1 MDIII
6 LTTIVLAGIVIE
18 SYLSERARRRPK
30 SDDGVVDRLGRGRDP
45 EEK

>member
-30 SDDGVVDRLGRGRDP
+30 SDDGVVDRLGRGRDRD
-45 EEK
+45 EE